1 MKRVHSLVSCVCF
14 LLFAGSAFGTV
25 GGGDLT
31 FNPPGAKPVHFSHA
45 AHVNDKHK
53 KCSACHYH
61 LFQMEKGS
69 YKMDMS
75 KITKGQFCGSCHNGE
90 RSFSV
95 SDKASC
101 SKCHK

>member
-1 MKRVHSLVSCVCF
+1 MKKISSLVLCLF
-14 LLFAGSAFGTV
+14 LAAAVATAYASV

-45 AHVNDKHK
+45 THVDGKHK

-69 YKMDMS
+69 YKMDMN
-75 KITKGQFCGSCHNGE
+75 KITKGEFCGSCHNGE
-90 RSFSV
+90 RAFGVKDPS
-95 SDKASC
+95 SC
-101 SKCHK
+101 AKCHK